1 MWSESPRR
9 TDCPSVMRVSC
20 SARASLAYR
29 SSNGSSD
36 PPFVGPGSVVLRA
49 VEGPPPAA
57 DGKMLLP
64 ELGVGDSMVCISPST
79 MVTPPGFQ
87 SPDQFSAL
95 CSPFCTIGPVKGPRM
110 LSRCERQRDCCP
122 FRPDLACRHFS
133 KITNPQEDRMNT
145 HRNIRLTP
153 YSCEELVRRV
163 LQEGM
168 TVSAGRGGRVDRTV
182 RLRKIDPAAD
192 GRAARYA
199 GFRQGVHRWVRCRD
213 GE

>member
-1 MWSESPRR
+1 
-9 TDCPSVMRVSC
+9 
-20 SARASLAYR
+20 
-29 SSNGSSD
+29 
-36 PPFVGPGSVVLRA
+36 
-49 VEGPPPAA
+49 
-57 DGKMLLP
+57 
-64 ELGVGDSMVCISPST
+64 
-79 MVTPPGFQ
+79 
-87 SPDQFSAL
+87 
-95 CSPFCTIGPVKGPRM
+95 
-110 LSRCERQRDCCP
+110 
-122 FRPDLACRHFS
+122 
-133 KITNPQEDRMNT
+133 MNT

-182 RLRKIDPAAD
+182 RLRKINPAAD